1 MVFLPSLR
9 DYARNIYIV
18 SSKMNSVVIATLHVL
33 GCKGISLSSSDMPTT
48 EGEYNA
54 IVLTDPKPDWEE
66 FKSQVEIQKN
76 RIGKNMIRSVRN
88 ALIAQSDWLMTVDN
102 IATLANK
109 DEWIAY
115 RQLLRDL
122 PDSGIK
128 IVFLP
133 DYSSLDPISMVF
145 PTRPPITRTTA

>member
-1 MVFLPSLR
+1 
-9 DYARNIYIV
+9 
-18 SSKMNSVVIATLHVL
+18 MNRVVILSLHAL
-33 GCKGISLSSSDMPTT
+33 GCTDINLASSDMPTT
-48 EGEYNA
+48 QDEYNTT
-54 IVLTDPKPDWEE
+54 VLTDPKPSWEE
-66 FKSQVEIQKN
+66 FKSQVEIQKY
-76 RIGKNMIRSVRN
+76 RVGKGMLRSIRDS
-88 ALIAQSDWLMTVDN
+88 LIAQTDWLMTVDN

-122 PDSGIK
+122 PESGIK